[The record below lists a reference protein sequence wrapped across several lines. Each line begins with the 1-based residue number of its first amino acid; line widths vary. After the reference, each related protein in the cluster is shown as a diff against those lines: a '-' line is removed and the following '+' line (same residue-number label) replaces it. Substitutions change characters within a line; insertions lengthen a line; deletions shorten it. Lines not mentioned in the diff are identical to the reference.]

1 MRTSKPIAVA
11 TNDSPQSQAAV
22 QWAARRAA
30 DAGLPLIIL
39 HVVDDRWVAE
49 PTPWTGEL
57 LAKGEELLE
66 TAAGRVRGTVPAEIT
81 TKVLEGG
88 VAGSLRKYSTKVSML
103 VVGSGA
109 PHLGGS
115 LTDRALQVAAAAKCP
130 VGVIGVL
137 GTDGG
142 RGVVVGVDGSEESTQ
157 AVAFAAA
164 EADREGQDLTVV
176 YAIWKPDKWVDSG
189 ALTGTLAQRIEDEE
203 QMVLSETVS
212 GLGEDYPDLV
222 VHRILD
228 TEMEPA
234 GALVRAAAGAQL
246 LVVGS
251 RGRGGFKRLLLG
263 STAHAVLTHLPCP
276 TVITPIH
283 RILHQTL

>member
-1 MRTSKPIAVA
+1 MRTSQPIAVA

-22 QWAARRAA
+22 QWAASRAA
-30 DAGLPLIIL
+30 KAGVPLTIL
-39 HVVDDRWVAE
+39 YVVDDRWMAD
-49 PTPWTGEL
+49 PIPWTGEL
-57 LAKGEELLE
+57 LEKGEQLLQS
-66 TAAGRVRGTVPAEIT
+66 AAGRMTGTLPLEVT

-88 VAGSLRKYSTKVSML
+88 IADSLRKYSSQVSML

-130 VGVIGVL
+130 VAVIGV
-137 GTDGG
+137 TEAEGG
-142 RGVVVGVDGSEESTQ
+142 QGVVVGVDGSEEATQ

-164 EADREGQDLTVV
+164 EADREGQELTVV
-176 YAIWKPDKWVDSG
+176 YAIWEPDKWVDSG
-189 ALTGTLAQRIEDEE
+189 ALTQSLTQRIEDEE

-212 GLGEDYPDLV
+212 GLREDYPDLV
-222 VHRILD
+222 VHRIMD
-228 TEMEPA
+228 TKREPA
-234 GALVRAAAGAQL
+234 EALVKAAAGARL

-263 STAHAVLTHLPCP
+263 STAHAVLTQLPCP

-283 RILHQTL
+283 RI

>member
-22 QWAARRAA
+22 EWAARRAA
-30 DAGLPLIIL
+30 KAGLPLTIL
-39 HVVDDRWVAE
+39 YVVDDRWVAE
-49 PTPWTGEL
+49 PIPWTGEL
-57 LAKGEELLE
+57 VEEGERLVEK
-66 TAAGRVRGTVPAEIT
+66 AAARVRDGLPVEVT

-88 VAGSLRKYSTKVSML
+88 ISGSLRKYSTQVSML

-115 LTDRALQVAAAAKCP
+115 LRDRALQVAAAAKCP
-130 VGVIGVL
+130 VAVIGVHD
-137 GTDGG
+137 TEG
-142 RGVVVGVDGSEESTQ
+142 RKGVVVGVDGSEEATQ

-164 EADREGQDLTVV
+164 EADREGEELTVV
-176 YAIWKPDKWVDSG
+176 YAVWQPDKWVDSG
-189 ALTGTLAQRIEDEE
+189 ALTQTLSQRIEDEE
-203 QMVLSETVS
+203 QTVLAETVS
-212 GLGEDYPDLV
+212 GLREDYPDLV
-222 VHRILD
+222 VHKVLD
-228 TEMEPA
+228 TVMEPA
-234 GALVRAAAGAQL
+234 AALVKAAEGASL

-251 RGRGGFKRLLLG
+251 RGRGGFRRLLLG

-283 RILHQTL
+283 RG